1 MARRRSPDRLPQIID
16 AAIEVFIRKGYRRTQ
31 MSDVARAAGVSQG
44 SLYNYV
50 ESKDALFYLIIDRG
64 FTDAPLPA
72 ALELPI
78 RTPSLA
84 DTLARLRVRINSEL
98 AVPELERALTRT
110 SVSDPRD
117 ELETIVRRY
126 YAGVERVGRGLD
138 LIERSA
144 VDLPELAQLFYIER
158 QRSLIAQL
166 GKYLE
171 GRIRM
176 GAVRPLPDV
185 PTTARLILETV
196 VWFARH
202 RHNSPDSAMISDA
215 AALET
220 TVDFL
225 VSGLLAYPSPATSAR
240 PKRSP
245 PGSQLQAGPKLQ

>member
-64 FTDAPLPA
+64 LTDGPLPA

-110 SVSDPRD
+110 SVADPRA
-117 ELETIVRRY
+117 ELEIIIRLY
-126 YAGVERVGRGLD
+126 YAGVVERVSRGLD
-138 LIERSA
+138 LIERPA
-144 VDLPELAQLFYIER
+144 VDLPELAELFYIER
-158 QRSLIAQL
+158 RRSLIAEL
-166 GKYLE
+166 CSYLE
-171 GRIRM
+171 SRIRM
-176 GAVRPLPDV
+176 RAVRPLPDV

-196 VWFARH
+196 VWFAIDTNR
-202 RHNSPDSAMISDA
+202 RTP
-215 AALET
+215 
-220 TVDFL
+220 
-225 VSGLLAYPSPATSAR
+225 R
-240 PKRSP
+240 
-245 PGSQLQAGPKLQ
+245 